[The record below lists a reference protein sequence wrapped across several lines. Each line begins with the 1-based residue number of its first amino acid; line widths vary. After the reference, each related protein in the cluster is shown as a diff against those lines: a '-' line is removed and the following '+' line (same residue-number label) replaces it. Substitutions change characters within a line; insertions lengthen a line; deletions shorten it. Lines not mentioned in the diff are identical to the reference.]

1 MAKVF
6 EVGEK
11 KAVKVVGAGTKQRK
25 EVYYDVDGIDSTD
38 GGRVVLSNKNKNG
51 QKRVYCRKIY
61 TSDRGEYAVANEKR
75 TTNGTAVIL
84 PV

>member
-25 EVYYDVDGIDSTD
+25 EVFYDVDCISRGE
-38 GGRVVLSNKNKNG
+38 VCLSNENKNG

-61 TSDRGEYAVANEKR
+61 TSERGEYAVANENR
-75 TTNGTAVIL
+75 TKNGTSVIL